1 MLVIVC
7 MSLAIQEIIL
17 TSQIIEWY
25 LPMLFIETIKFY
37 KMIVWEK
44 DDCPIEKTWPQLD
57 GKRVTS

>member
-25 LPMLFIETIKFY
+25 LPRLFIESIKFY
-37 KMIVWEK
+37 KMIGSKRDEVFLFEK
-44 DDCPIEKTWPQLD
+44 IGCNQTENE
-57 GKRVTS
+57 